1 MGNLQAAI
9 DFAMACCWDESH
21 GYSSINDGTD
31 HMGHPDY
38 DCSGLVGR
46 ALYEAG
52 YNYPSTHVGTGFM
65 KPDLITAGFTILPM
79 STLTQ
84 LDLELKPGDIVV
96 MNHLDWTGGHTF
108 FYMEDVRAY
117 TDPNGVSN
125 NIDIVH
131 RVKIEAASRRG
142 RPETEFGDTTNPAGN
157 PGAYWQVW
165 VHKYDGVSQSYDP
178 TDPNNEVYIA
188 RDPMGLNPFIFGRS
202 RRSKFRNKLKR
213 RGIII

>member
-52 YNYPSTHVGTGFM
+52 YNYPSTHVGTAFM

-79 STLTQ
+79 STLAQ
-84 LDLELKPGDIVV
+84 LELELKPGDIVV
-96 MNHLDWTGGHTF
+96 MNRYPIGQGGHTF

-117 TDPNGVSN
+117 TDPSGVSN

-188 RDPMGLNPFIFGRS
+188 RDPNGLNGDDILLLGAGLLLF
-202 RRSKFRNKLKR
+202 KR
-213 RGIII
+213 KRGFL